1 MKTITLDEAYHILE
15 NAAAL
20 VINDHVLVYPSLSQ
34 LTDDEDNVF
43 LYLSWNNNDSFQLKF
58 AQGDNPTVQVEG
70 SSMFLYDTN
79 AFLYTNDIGEHD
91 HTQITVL
98 VPKKLA

>member
-1 MKTITLDEAYHILE
+1 MKKITLDKAYHILE

-20 VINDHVLVYPSLSQ
+20 IVDDNVLVYPSLSQ
-34 LTDDEDNVF
+34 LTDDDDNEF
-43 LYLSWNNNDSFQLKF
+43 LFLSWNDEGKEFNLKF
-58 AQGDNPTVQVEG
+58 TQGDNPSVGVEG
-70 SSMFLYDTN
+70 NSMFLFDTDAVSN
-79 AFLYTNDIGEHD
+79 HD